1 MYLFDQTILGII
13 VLLLLGVMVAV
24 KRFTTG
30 MFLEKPRGNLQAVI
44 ANTYNIFFLLI
55 AIPAAAIL
63 LIIGQQNI
71 IDPIHLSS
79 DMSGFMTGLE
89 IAGLVIFILGNILMI
104 WALTKLGHY
113 YQVGGTLPR
122 MADRMIIDGPYGLI
136 RHPMYTAAL
145 SISLGLACLIHSLIY
160 FVIFIVYLVLIILL
174 IPDEE
179 TGLRQ
184 VYGKQY
190 ITYIQHT
197 KKLIP
202 FLY

>member
-1 MYLFDQTILGII
+1 MLDQSILGII
-13 VLLLLGVMVAV
+13 VLLLLGIVVAV

-30 MFLEKPRGNLQAVI
+30 MFLEKPKGNLQAMI
-44 ANTYNIFFLLI
+44 ANTYNLFFLLV
-55 AIPAAAIL
+55 AVPAAAIL
-63 LIIGQQNI
+63 LITGQQKI
-71 IDPIHLSS
+71 IDSIHLSLDTS
-79 DMSGFMTGLE
+79 RFTTGLE
-89 IAGLVIFILGNILMI
+89 IAGLVIFILGSILMI
-104 WALTKLGHY
+104 LALIKLGHY

-122 MADRMIIDGPYGLI
+122 MADRMIIGGPYGLV

-174 IPDEE
+174 IPGEE
-179 TGLRQ
+179 KGLRE
-184 VYGKQY
+184 VYGNQY

-202 FLY
+202 FVY